1 MVFVSAFCKK
11 QLFNYLQTTMKR
23 FSKILSLALV
33 LGLTLLFSCS
43 KDKDNSP
50 SGTHKVV
57 FKAIGSTGVVINT
70 AVYTAGAT
78 QSETFT
84 TLNVQ
89 NWTSQEYTIPS
100 SAQMINF
107 GASGTGAD
115 ANSTCVVEIWVDG
128 VKKADGKSTGK
139 ILSASAGYQF

>member
-11 QLFNYLQTTMKR
+11 QSFNYLQTTMKR

-70 AVYTAGAT
+70 AVYTAGT
-78 QSETFT
+78 QTESFT
-84 TLNVQ
+84 TLKVQ

-100 SAQMINF
+100 SAQIVNF
-107 GASGTGAD
+107 GATGIGAD

-128 VKKADGKSTGK
+128 VKKADGKSTGG
-139 ILSASAGYQF
+139 ILNATASYTF